1 MKDDQLI
8 AAAFRLG
15 YVTRDQVRELVIE
28 QHRQAELGIVTSPW
42 KLAQTR
48 GLITPAT
55 ARELLRHVHAT
66 DVHALEIEGFAISRR
81 LGTGGMG
88 AVYEAV
94 NHDGQ
99 EVAIK
104 LMPAVFTDD
113 AELSYRFRY
122 EAQLIQ
128 KLQHPHIVRGLSSGV
143 AEGQHYLLMELVK
156 GPSLSEVL
164 KRHGPL
170 DERSVRYLIKQI
182 ASALA
187 YAWGRNILHRDIKPA
202 NIILGPARLSHRGEP
217 FCAKLCDFGLAK
229 LWAQTAEGRAYWLGK
244 ITGQNCTMGTPDYM
258 SPEQATGQD
267 LDHRSDQYNLG
278 ATAYHA
284 LIGSKFA
291 SAASVLEQQRS
302 ADLDLALLTERGTSA
317 EMVVLLGGM
326 LQQDPS
332 ARFPD
337 WETVIARVRDLITGG
352 GERDRTGLG

>member
-8 AAAFRLG
+8 AAAFTLG
-15 YVTRDQVRELVIE
+15 YVTRDQVRGMVVE
-28 QHRQAELGIVTSPW
+28 QLRQAEQGIVVSTW
-42 KLAQTR
+42 KLAQTL
-48 GLITPAT
+48 GLISPST
-55 ARELLRHVHAT
+55 AREILHHVHAT
-66 DVHALEIEGFAISRR
+66 DVRTLEIEGFAISRR

-94 NHDGQ
+94 NQDGH

-113 AELSYRFRY
+113 AELAYRFRY
-122 EAQLIQ
+122 EAQLIR
-128 KLQHPHIVRGLSSGV
+128 KMNHPHIVHGLGSGM
-143 AEGQHYLLMELVK
+143 AEGQHYLMMELVK

-164 KRHGPL
+164 RRHGPL
-170 DERSVRYLIKQI
+170 DERAVLFLIKQI
-182 ASALA
+182 GSALS

-202 NIILGPARLSHRGEP
+202 NILLGPARLSHRGEP

-229 LWAQTAEGRAYWLGK
+229 LWAQTEEGRAYWLGR
-244 ITGQNCTMGTPDYM
+244 ITGQNCAMGTPDYM

-302 ADLDLALLTERGTSA
+302 AHLDLDLLTERGIGA
-317 EMVVLLGGM
+317 DVVALLRGM
-326 LQQDPS
+326 LNQDPS
-332 ARFPD
+332 SRFPD
-337 WETVIARVRDLITGG
+337 WDAVITRARELIAR
-352 GERDRTGLG
+352 